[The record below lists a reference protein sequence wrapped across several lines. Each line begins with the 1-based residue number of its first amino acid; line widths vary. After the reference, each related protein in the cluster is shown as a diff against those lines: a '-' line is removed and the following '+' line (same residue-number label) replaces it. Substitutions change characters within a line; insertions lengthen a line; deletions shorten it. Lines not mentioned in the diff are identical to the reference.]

1 MGHPFFPLG
10 SFSHKKLFYINI
22 KKKEIIMKI
31 GIDLGG
37 SHIAVGVID
46 NKGIIVEKIEKK
58 ILTKEK
64 KRYKKHN
71 RKLYNKKCKRI
82 FIKIQNNRN
91 WNSSTRNNKK
101 RTNTKISKFR
111 SKRI

>member
-1 MGHPFFPLG
+1 
-10 SFSHKKLFYINI
+10 
-22 KKKEIIMKI
+22 MKI

-37 SHIAVGVID
+37 SHIGVGVID
-46 NKGIIVEKIEKK
+46 NKNFIIQRQ
-58 ILTKEK
+58 

-82 FIKIQNNRN
+82 FIKIQNNGNR
-91 WNSSTRNNKK
+91 NSSTRNNKK